1 MGGTSVIFL
10 QTRDSKE
17 FMSQSGWYHDK
28 AAECDRMAV
37 ASRSPAARSR
47 HMDDGDRWR
56 EIAASIDAAEEAVKQ
71 RKKERV
77 SRRP

>member
-1 MGGTSVIFL
+1 L

-28 AAECDRMAV
+28 AAESDRMAV